1 MPLRIGFC
9 VDVLASMVITHY
21 NECGALT
28 DVEMC
33 TGYFQPGKFVK
44 ISPWW
49 I

>member
-1 MPLRIGFC
+1 MPLRIVFC

-33 TGYFQPGKFVK
+33 IRAIF
-44 ISPWW
+44 SPESL
-49 I
+49 